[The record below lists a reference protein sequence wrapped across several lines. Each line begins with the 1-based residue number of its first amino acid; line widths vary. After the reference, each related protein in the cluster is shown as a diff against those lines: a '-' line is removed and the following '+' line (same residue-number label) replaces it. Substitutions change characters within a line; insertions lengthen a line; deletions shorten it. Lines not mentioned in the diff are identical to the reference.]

1 MYPIIFKIGTAS
13 VSSYSLMLSLTF
25 VIGIIIT
32 LIICKRDVISTNHI
46 FGLLISIQLSGIVGS
61 RLLYAFNNY
70 AQFQQDNTR
79 ILSLSS
85 GGFDFAGGLFL
96 SVITGYIYIKFF
108 NLSFW
113 KIADYAVPIIAVG
126 IVLTKIGCFLGGC
139 CYGKETAFFLG
150 VQFPANSLASQK
162 YGIQH
167 LVHPT
172 QLYEAFTGLILFFI
186 TLIALQ
192 KRRKFD
198 GQLFLSYMILYL
210 AFRATNEMFRGDAIQ
225 NYFFSLSQT
234 QFIGIIIVLIGIFIY
249 WLKMRD
255 IKNSKLVR
263 SESY

>member
-1 MYPIIFKIGTAS
+1 MHPILFKIGTAS

-25 VIGIIIT
+25 VIGIIIA
-32 LIICKRDVISTNHI
+32 LIICKKHVISANHI
-46 FGLLISIQLSGIVGS
+46 FGLMISIQISGVVGS
-61 RLLYAFNNY
+61 RLLYAYNNY
-70 AQFQQDNTR
+70 SQFESDISR
-79 ILSLSS
+79 IFSISS
-85 GGFDFAGGLFL
+85 GGFDFTGGLFL

-113 KIADYAVPIIAVG
+113 KIADYVVPIIAVG

-139 CYGKETAFFLG
+139 CYGKETAFFLA
-150 VQFPANSLASQK
+150 VQFPANSLAAQK

-172 QLYEAFTGLILFFI
+172 QLYEAFSGLMLFFI
-186 TLIALQ
+186 TLIALH

-198 GQLFLSYMILYL
+198 GQFFLIFMILYI
-210 AFRATNEMFRGDAIQ
+210 AVRAINEMFRGDVIQ

-234 QFIGIIIVLIGIFIY
+234 QFFGLILVLVGILIY

-255 IKNSKLVR
+255 IKISKLVS
-263 SESY
+263 SEYY